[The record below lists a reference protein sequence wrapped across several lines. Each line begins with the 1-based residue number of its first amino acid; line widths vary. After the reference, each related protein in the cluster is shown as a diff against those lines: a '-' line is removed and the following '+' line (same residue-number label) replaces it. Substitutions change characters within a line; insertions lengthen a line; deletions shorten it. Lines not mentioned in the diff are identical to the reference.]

1 MTYSVKQI
9 QERYAVSQ
17 ATVLHWLHSGQL
29 RSLSVGRDL
38 GKKRA
43 RHRIT
48 ESALQEFELVR
59 TLTPP
64 TPRTRRKR
72 KKTSHVTEFIK

>member
-9 QERYAVSQ
+9 CELYSVSQ
-17 ATVLHWLHSGQL
+17 ATCLHWIHSGQL

-43 RHRIT
+43 RHRVT

-64 TPRTRRKR
+64 VPRTRKRRRKQ
-72 KKTSHVTEFIK
+72 TDAVEFY